1 MIHAARVRGVSGARY
16 LGAAAASVGFAG
28 FDPGESSA
36 SRRRDPRVPRPAPPP
51 PWRRAVSVRTRRH
64 PRTLLFFSGSGSGS
78 VGAFPFPF
86 AFAPGTGRFRDAVA
100 SAILVSSFSSGTGP
114 EARASSSVTPAVRW
128 SAHPGGEFCTPPDNP
143 ASPPPRVR
151 RLHGGAQFPL
161 KRVVRLRGFR
171 RALLRRRFV
180 VVRSRRLASVLFS
193 RGWHR
198 RRFLREG
205 SRTLRRRRERREHG
219 GGRARRGA
227 ASPET
232 GVGALVSASIMETST
247 SACSSTVSSSECTS
261 SQVSSRRGS
270 AESAGSGTGESTAAG
285 RAVDPRAES
294 FARRQI
300 TRRARRRAPPPPW
313 RRAVSAQT
321 RRPPPRF
328 RAVLVRRAVPARRA
342 PCLPP
347 LWKRREARRAPPREA
362 RGAPPREARGAPPR
376 PLDRRLR
383 RRLLLLLFDD
393 FLESP
398 RLCFLDGRLLLCD
411 VLLLLS
417 HRRGRERARPLRR
430 LRRER
435 RREVEVVVL
444 LEQAFGD
451 ALERVQPEALPSRVP
466 GQTAA
471 AGRLRR
477 RGSSSRNG
485 LRGGDGGPRAAE
497 RRLEYRGRRLR
508 RRRRGAGAGERPG
521 TVFRGFPL
529 RRAFR
534 RERRRRERRRSRKGC
549 RRGCPRARR
558 ALYCRARR
566 EREGLRSRARRGDAL
581 SVRVDR
587 RDLPERR
594 DVQRRGRTRLGRDGG
609 ELPRSRRSSSP
620 ASMSHAVAIVKARGD
635 GTREKREFDNRRQV
649 ARPRVRARARFGGNE
664 RKRGVPRNALS
675 EVRSLRFFGCICHP
689 TRQRTDPRF
698 TVRSGRKN
706 LFSGSRRFSGA
717 FLSPD
722 RRSQRRDRDTPRH
735 GPAFRFRP
743 WLERSRFTAAS
754 RPPHPPSSPRRC
766 VRRAVPPSR
775 PTPPRKREIA
785 PRSRAVLDG
794 RVLQGTRT
802 SDDEPRL
809 TAIPHR
815 TRRPLSRLR
824 RVRRNPSPPQV
835 TSRRAAVPPPRACRP
850 PPSRGS
856 A

>member
-1 MIHAARVRGVSGARY
+1 MG
-16 LGAAAASVGFAG
+16 
-28 FDPGESSA
+28 
-36 SRRRDPRVPRPAPPP
+36 
-51 PWRRAVSVRTRRH
+51 
-64 PRTLLFFSGSGSGS
+64 
-78 VGAFPFPF
+78 
-86 AFAPGTGRFRDAVA
+86 
-100 SAILVSSFSSGTGP
+100 
-114 EARASSSVTPAVRW
+114 
-128 SAHPGGEFCTPPDNP
+128 
-143 ASPPPRVR
+143 
-151 RLHGGAQFPL
+151 
-161 KRVVRLRGFR
+161 
-171 RALLRRRFV
+171 LRR
-180 VVRSRRLASVLFS
+180 
-193 RGWHR
+193 G
-198 RRFLREG
+198 
-205 SRTLRRRRERREHG
+205 
-219 GGRARRGA
+219 
-227 ASPET
+227 
-232 GVGALVSASIMETST
+232 
-247 SACSSTVSSSECTS
+247 
-261 SQVSSRRGS
+261 
-270 AESAGSGTGESTAAG
+270 
-285 RAVDPRAES
+285 
-294 FARRQI
+294 
-300 TRRARRRAPPPPW
+300 
-313 RRAVSAQT
+313 
-321 RRPPPRF
+321 
-328 RAVLVRRAVPARRA
+328 
-342 PCLPP
+342 
-347 LWKRREARRAPPREA
+347 
-362 RGAPPREARGAPPR
+362 
-376 PLDRRLR
+376 LDRRLR

-485 LRGGDGGPRAAE
+485 LRGGDGSPRAAE

-534 RERRRRERRRSRKGC
+534 RERRRRERRRSRTGC

-609 ELPRSRRSSSP
+609 ELPQVQKIIVPGLDEPRRG
-620 ASMSHAVAIVKARGD
+620 HRQ
-635 GTREKREFDNRRQV
+635 GTRRRYTRE
-649 ARPRVRARARFGGNE
+649 ARVRQPATGRASSCARARDSGGT
-664 RKRGVPRNALS
+664 RGNAAFRETLS
-675 EVRSLRFFGCICHP
+675 EVRSHRFFGCICHP
-689 TRQRTDPRF
+689 TRQEQTRDSRF
-698 TVRSGRKN
+698 
-706 LFSGSRRFSGA
+706 
-717 FLSPD
+717 
-722 RRSQRRDRDTPRH
+722 
-735 GPAFRFRP
+735 GPGGKICSAAAAAFRVLFIS
-743 WLERSRFTAAS
+743 RSPIAAPRQRHAAPRAGVPFPTMAGALTLHGGLAAAAPAKLASQVRAS
-754 RPPHPPSSPRRC
+754 RGAPVAPDASAKTR
-766 VRRAVPPSR
+766 
-775 PTPPRKREIA
+775 IA

-802 SDDEPRL
+802 SDDEPPADRDPP
-809 TAIPHR
+809 PHATPTLASDAFVE
-815 TRRPLSRLR
+815 TRRR
-824 RVRRNPSPPQV
+824 RRSPRVAPR
-835 TSRRAAVPPPRACRP
+835 SPPPRACRP